1 VSHAGSCH
9 GMTLPDEYITKLQF
23 QTKCNMFYLVCHGVA
38 LLQKYKFE
46 SCENFKNISAKWMLI
61 ENDFLN

>member
-1 VSHAGSCH
+1 
-9 GMTLPDEYITKLQF
+9 
-23 QTKCNMFYLVCHGVA
+23 MFYLVCHGVA